1 MEIKFNATGT
11 DRKALVKAICDIIC
25 EPSKYLGAPSF
36 AYQIGDWYTVSKN
49 GNLMVSGAADKAKIE
64 ILMEEL
70 YRRGF
75 ESEHTAAKAVENG
88 GDVIEVQFPKT
99 DFSETTVENL
109 RKLIN
114 AKGSLIKIA
123 LGVDTL
129 EVKDYDDRI
138 GFPWF
143 KAETSAED
151 MKEYSAFLQALIKM
165 ANEQKR
171 ITAKEKEV
179 DNKKYAFR
187 CFLLRLGFIGTE
199 YKSTRKILLRNL
211 DGSSAFKSGEKKENV
226 SAMNERLADA

>member
-1 MEIKFNATGT
+1 MEIKFNVTGT
-11 DRKALVKAICDIIC
+11 DRKALVKIISEIAG

-49 GNLMVSGAADKAKIE
+49 GDLAISGSADKAKVE
-64 ILMEEL
+64 MLTEEL

-75 ESEHTAAKAVENG
+75 ESEHTAAETVDND
-88 GDVIEVQFPKT
+88 GDVIETQFPKT
-99 DFSETTVENL
+99 DFSETTLDNL
-109 RKLIN
+109 RKLIA
-114 AKGSLIKIA
+114 AKGSLIKEAI
-123 LGVDTL
+123 GVDTL

-143 KAETSAED
+143 KAETPTED
-151 MKEYSAFLQALIKM
+151 MKEYSAFLQALVKM

-171 ITAKEKEV
+171 ITAKEKEI

-187 CFLLRLGFIGTE
+187 CFLLRLGFIGAE

-211 DGSSAFKSGEKKENV
+211 DGSSAFKNNEKKGNIH
-226 SAMNERLADA
+226 NL